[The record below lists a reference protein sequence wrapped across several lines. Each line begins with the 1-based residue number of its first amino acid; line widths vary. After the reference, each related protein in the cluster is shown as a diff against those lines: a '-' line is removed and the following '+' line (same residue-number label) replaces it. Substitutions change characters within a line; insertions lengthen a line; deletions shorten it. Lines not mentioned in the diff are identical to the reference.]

1 MRSYKWNELHEL
13 KTLLVY
19 KKINKG
25 YGDQNKLCEELSKDP
40 AFVQAGIPLSSVKMK
55 IQNITHL
62 DTKGLKG
69 LCSVSNLNKEVFQK
83 YKDTSIQNLEQII
96 DGKCPDESMNCNK
109 EGWKQEIMDRLNKL
123 EKAVCSDSP
132 SFIKD
137 KEIDM
142 NKSDKIK
149 YYLSEKIKDQMLETF
164 KHLKQTELTKEK
176 QHYFNKANQI
186 ALCIKISKLHPN
198 NSQQYWYTL
207 TSAEK
212 DFLEGFKNSYIFLG
226 FRNNKKTAYLI
237 PFYEYR
243 NDFLICNQTKTGWHI
258 HINHKLQWCV
268 PSRQKIELS
277 LFEVPLYLEPKK
289 VA

>member
-1 MRSYKWNELHEL
+1 MRFYKIKEVKDKSQSAREQLLKAILEFFRIYQNELF
-13 KTLLVY
+13 TA
-19 KKINKG
+19 KKITELF
-25 YGDQNKLCEELSKDP
+25 KLDRGHNYWYAHGLLKELETSGKLEQDHGRGFKYLP
-40 AFVQAGIPLSSVKMK
+40 SFKQAGMSA
-55 IQNITHL
+55 
-62 DTKGLKG
+62 
-69 LCSVSNLNKEVFQK
+69 
-83 YKDTSIQNLEQII
+83 
-96 DGKCPDESMNCNK
+96 ESMNCNK

-226 FRNNKKTAYLI
+226 FRDNKKTAYLI